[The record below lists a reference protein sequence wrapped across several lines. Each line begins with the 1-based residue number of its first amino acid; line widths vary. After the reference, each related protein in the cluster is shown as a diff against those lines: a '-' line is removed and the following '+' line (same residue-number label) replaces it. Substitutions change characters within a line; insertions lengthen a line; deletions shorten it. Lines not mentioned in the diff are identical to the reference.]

1 MTIMNSRNIFK
12 KVFRIM
18 QNTIIRKL
26 LLVGMMIMVPAVL
39 SAQDAFKG
47 KYRNTDFNFVLT
59 FDLTEEKIDVPG
71 LEGLETCYGYFQGNL
86 NGTWIILKVKKLDE
100 NKAVVRVACD
110 RGNDAEDIELTVT
123 ESGLSFTQEEGCI
136 KTIKD
141 NKYVKLP
148 KVIELKRF

>member
-1 MTIMNSRNIFK
+1 MK
-12 KVFRIM
+12 
-18 QNTIIRKL
+18 NTIIRKL
-26 LLVGMMIMVPAVL
+26 FLVGCMMLLPAVL

-47 KYRNTDFNFVLT
+47 KYKNTDFNFILR
-59 FDLTEEKIDVPG
+59 FDLTEENIDVPG
-71 LEGLETCYGYFQGNL
+71 LEGLEKCYGYFQGNL
-86 NGTWIILKVKKLDE
+86 NGTWIILKVKKLEE

-110 RGNDAEDIELTVT
+110 RGNDAEDVELTVT
-123 ESGLSFTQEEGCI
+123 ENGLSLIQEDGCI